1 MAQEVSAATQV
12 SALLASSFHFIPPR
26 CDALSLRRGGVSP
39 LRFCIYF
46 SQRGQMKRPRIVPVS
61 GMVKSV
67 CAVFI
72 FSQRTSALLHC
83 LLLVR
88 LSPAVPSLSSE
99 AMSNGISN
107 S

>member
-26 CDALSLRRGGVSP
+26 CDALSLRRGVSP

-46 SQRGQMKRPRIVPVS
+46 SQRGQMKRLRIVPVS

-67 CAVFI
+67 
-72 FSQRTSALLHC
+72 
-83 LLLVR
+83 
-88 LSPAVPSLSSE
+88 
-99 AMSNGISN
+99 
-107 S
+107 